1 MKPGPT
7 PPAIKTKIVKA
18 IHLAHVL
25 DSKAFFLFSPLRDG
39 EGLANKPLE
48 HPSLHLFP
56 HPKRLGGRRF
66 NLFA

>member
-25 DSKAFFLFSPLRDG
+25 DSKAFFPIFALARWRGAGKQAARASFAPLIPSP
-39 EGLANKPLE
+39 
-48 HPSLHLFP
+48 
-56 HPKRLGGRRF
+56 
-66 NLFA
+66 